1 MNFRGYDSWKQDD
14 PADSELGTCREAT
27 PNTFSGWGEAFD
39 VCRDRNAPMVVTVDG
54 ERLKIYPS
62 GSYKRLANRCAQ
74 CNAEIADG
82 RRWCRGC
89 ADQEVEHDGISA
101 ETANRRLAAI
111 IDD

>member
-14 PADSELGTCREAT
+14 PADSELGTCREA
-27 PNTFSGWGEAFD
+27 
-39 VCRDRNAPMVVTVDG
+39 APVT
-54 ERLKIYPS
+54 
-62 GSYKRLANRCAQ
+62 RCAQ
-74 CNAEIADG
+74 CGDEIAAG

-89 ADQEVEHDGISA
+89 ADHEVSDGISA